1 MMVPTCLTVDETL
14 LIDFAILLMLFKVLG
29 ATEASL

>member
-1 MMVPTCLTVDETL
+1 MIIPTCLTVDEKL

-29 ATEASL
+29 VSVASS